1 MPARNLCTGAW
12 RQMKTKQDCLGRAA
26 GNLGV
31 IMGTQCID
39 VIPGQSAKSQ
49 ACFPDFIPQKPAAP
63 LCFLKLSIF
72 AVHHKASL
80 LSELTHKNQPVQYAS
95 SILNLQV
102 VLTHPQVLNRRDEW
116 HSRRGGGGAVSG
128 HPAGLPAA
136 ATRKTNAFASKQT
149 SKDKGRKARQ
159 DSSPS

>member
-63 LCFLKLSIF
+63 RCFLKLSIF

-116 HSRRGGGGAVSG
+116 HSRRGGGRSSVWAPGWTPS
-128 HPAGLPAA
+128 
-136 ATRKTNAFASKQT
+136 RCYKE
-149 SKDKGRKARQ
+149 DKCLCFKANFKRQ
-159 DSSPS
+159 R